1 MRRRGFLT
9 AGAAAALGLLVADAP
24 AGPGG
29 TGPGRRSGAY
39 VGWPQTPATLDA
51 FAAARGRR
59 LDVVGEYLD
68 GRDWDHLRDP
78 DYLFDAYAGSAYARE
93 LVLSLPLVPPGESLA
108 DAADGAHERHWAHL
122 GARLAAHGMGSVV
135 VRPGWE
141 ANSPVNYP
149 WSAVPDPAAYRAA
162 FARCVRA
169 LRREAPALRSDFSVT
184 VAVDGGAVALA
195 DAYPGDDVVDVVG
208 VDVYD
213 MSPEPR
219 SAADRWTWYRTA
231 PGGLDEVAAFARSR
245 GKPLAVDE
253 WAVASPSWGGGGD
266 DPGFVVDLVA
276 WMDSVGV
283 VHEIYNEV
291 RYDHTDGRLFG
302 GGANPRAAAAYSALV
317 GRS

>member
-1 MRRRGFLT
+1 VRRRGFLA
-9 AGAAAALGLLVADAP
+9 AGTVAALGLLVADAP
-24 AGPGG
+24 GH

-39 VGWPQTPATLDA
+39 VGWPQTPTTLDA
-51 FAAARGRR
+51 FARARGRR

-68 GRDWDHLRDP
+68 GRDWDHLRNP
-78 DYLFDAYAGSAYARE
+78 GYLYDAYAGSAYARD

-108 DAADGAHERHWAHL
+108 EAADGAHERYWSEL
-122 GARLAAHGMGSVV
+122 GAGLAAHGMGEVV

-169 LRREAPALRSDFSVT
+169 LRREAPALRSDFCVT
-184 VAVDGGAVALA
+184 VAVDGHAVALA
-195 DAYPGDDVVDVVG
+195 DVYPGDDVVDVVG

-213 MSPEPR
+213 MRPEP
-219 SAADRWTWYRTA
+219 STPQERWDWYLSA
-231 PGGLDEVAAFARSR
+231 PGGLDEVVAFARSR
-245 GKPLAVDE
+245 GKPLGVDE
-253 WAVASPSWGGGGD
+253 WAVASASWGGGGD
-266 DPGFVVDLVA
+266 DPQFVERFVG
-276 WMDSVGV
+276 WMDAVGV

-291 RYDHTDGRLFG
+291 RYEQSDGRLFT